1 MSWGPVQI
9 FTPAIYWNLLPH
21 CSFDVFPSLP
31 PFLNQMKSFLRS
43 LNHQRAGRGS
53 AAVKLSA
60 HWLSYI
66 INFQIYLDVFLS
78 NKFKNIKKLCKTAS
92 IFKLR
97 DHYRSWEDTNLY
109 RFSHHFKLYI
119 AYSESII
126 ENISLIF

>member
-31 PFLNQMKSFLRS
+31 PYLNQMKSLLRS

-60 HWLSYI
+60 HWLSCI
-66 INFQIYLDVFLS
+66 ISFQIYLDVFLS
-78 NKFKNIKKLCKTAS
+78 KKFKNNKSINYVISHKKTA
-92 IFKLR
+92 FRK
-97 DHYRSWEDTNLY
+97 NLSKFLNTY
-109 RFSHHFKLYI
+109 TLIPNPILHANNYD
-119 AYSESII
+119 
-126 ENISLIF
+126 ISLIM

>member
-31 PFLNQMKSFLRS
+31 PYLNQMKSFLRS

-78 NKFKNIKKLCKTAS
+78 YKFGNIKNHVRLLLSSNCVAIIVMSRTSMLAYFLHCLPTS
-92 IFKLR
+92 IRL
-97 DHYRSWEDTNLY
+97 SPSQE
-109 RFSHHFKLYI
+109 
-119 AYSESII
+119 A
-126 ENISLIF
+126 

>member
-1 MSWGPVQI
+1 MFFYPISLRILKNYVRLPVSSNCVTI
-9 FTPAIYWNLLPH
+9 IGA
-21 CSFDVFPSLP
+21 
-31 PFLNQMKSFLRS
+31 NQMKSFLRS
-43 LNHQRAGRGS
+43 LNHQRPGRGS

-66 INFQIYLDVFLS
+66 INSQIYLDVFLF

>member
-31 PFLNQMKSFLRS
+31 PYLNQMKSFLRS

-97 DHYRSWEDTNLY
+97 DHYRSQSDEVLLKKPKPPAT
-109 RFSHHFKLYI
+109 RERIGCS
-119 AYSESII
+119 
-126 ENISLIF
+126 